1 MGLSGQLLTARRAR
15 VTGLVKSGYY
25 SLTRTGRY
33 DTFLLS
39 KEVIT
44 EISKGADIQAD
55 AGLMMGIGRSS
66 VTHQRVGRSKLHL
79 KDEAVVRFPADDR
92 AYFGPCSVLTVE
104 GDFTM
109 GDTHFNAD
117 ATVIC
122 GESITIGDGGRFAWD
137 VTILDDNRHSLMV
150 DGVKREQKSPIEIG
164 DNVWIGHGV
173 TITKGVTIGDGA
185 VIGNDSVVTD
195 DVPANS
201 LAIGQPA
208 TVVSKDVSWQ

>member
-1 MGLSGQLLTARRAR
+1 MELSDKLLTARRAGL
-15 VTGLVKSGYY
+15 TGLIKSGYY
-25 SLTRTGRY
+25 SLTRTDRY

-44 EISKGADIQAD
+44 EISRDADIQAS

-66 VTHQRVGRSKLHL
+66 VTHQRLGRSKIHL
-79 KDEAVVRFPADDR
+79 KDKAVVRFPAADR

-104 GDFTM
+104 GNFTM
-109 GDTHFNAD
+109 GDTHFNAN

-137 VTILDDNRHSLMV
+137 VTILDDNRHALMV

-173 TITKGVTIGDGA
+173 TITKGVTIGDNA
-185 VIGNDSVVTD
+185 VIGNDSVVTNN
-195 DVPANS
+195 VPANS
-201 LAIGQPA
+201 LAVGQPA
-208 TVVSKDVSWQ
+208 AVISEDVSWQ